1 MLGPLIVSFDHATRD
16 GVVEGSLALSDLDG
30 VEVEVGDTMGVMDSG
45 AGPYEAEVIEVDG
58 DRVRVRA
65 PALSAP
71 RSNPGLANADD
82 FEEWS
87 DVPAARTELSELI
100 RDLLVETPRVTDL
113 TIRTGRG
120 VDFPG
125 WDALVDGGSG
135 APYVPPGKSAW
146 EMGTGSDPR
155 RKAQQD
161 YRKRTE
167 EPLGVDPAETTFVFV
182 TPRRWVG
189 KHEWSRSKRDEGV
202 WRGVRV
208 LDADDLEGWL
218 RCCRPAH
225 LRFSERLGLR
235 PREIKTLRL
244 WWDRWSESTTPPLP
258 LDLLL
263 AGRDIQVDE
272 LRDRLSGTAS
282 AIGLKAGSR
291 QEATA
296 FAAAVLHTSEDTDHL
311 SRSFVVA
318 SAMAWDNSVSTQG
331 RSVLIP
337 TFDRADVVAAVS
349 AGHHV
354 VVPMGVDDPGQAIS
368 LPRIGRSEA
377 RAAFENIGIESHR
390 AEHLAVRAR
399 RSLKSLRRALSV
411 DPRTARP
418 AWAQGEDGDILTVL
432 VLVGAWSDNR
442 EPDQE
447 VVSEI
452 VNRDYESVER
462 LLRKWENTGDPPF
475 RRSGNSWRLSNPEDA
490 WVLLNDLVVGADLER
505 WGKVILRVLGTRDP
519 VLDMDPKD
527 RFMASVRGE
536 EQRWSFDLRRG
547 LAQGLALLASLG
559 SPSAIYC
566 QNGSDQPDLLI
577 KELLARAG
585 KDDTGKLW
593 QQLSGVLPLLAEA
606 APEEFLGAVRRDSV
620 GEEPLIRNMFTDN
633 SDLGS
638 PWNETSAH
646 TGLLW
651 ALETLCW
658 SPDHL
663 FEALDSLM
671 HLAKIDPGGR
681 LANRPIASATDVLLP
696 WRPQTGAA
704 LDRRLEI
711 LGGVLR
717 RHEHVGQ
724 DMVAGLLSR
733 NGMSLNTRRP
743 RFRDWVSN
751 PQPVNSEDF
760 ERSIKQITDR
770 ALALIRGSPTDL
782 AAWIDRLPDMFVEAQ
797 QSVVQC
803 IQSLDQE
810 RLEHDDQ
817 FVIWEALTELLNR
830 FEDDIILERRLF
842 PDGLQILKGLT
853 AELKTETPVSAS
865 AFQVAEATPLFGWDP
880 APEGARE
887 AAVRSAYESGGL
899 NALLKLTDGS
909 DFTASVGIAA
919 ASALDDSILLD
930 LLDLMSTSEC
940 DRELAMSWIRRRA
953 EIRGIDWVKEK
964 SDRIEHLRDDISA
977 LFFRS
982 VSPDARLWEL
992 LDLQPRSVREVYWQ
1006 NVNDFVIPAHDITI
1020 YVSYLLENDRPRL
1033 ALRTVT
1039 FGLEDG
1045 STPPVSIDTI
1055 EEILR
1060 KLLASRSERVM
1071 NSSQAV
1077 RIGGLLKVL
1086 ESEKP
1091 DSRILLAAEL
1101 ALYRAL
1107 PLARISSS
1115 AVHRMLQSDPSSYV
1129 DLVCSL
1135 VSPPS
1140 SIDETLPVSRDVA
1153 WSVVHNWKTPPGTD
1167 PRTGLLSYSALRSW
1181 VVKARQLFE
1190 ERVQSEIGDLYIGE
1204 LLSGS
1209 KAGLDGVWP
1218 AAEVRGLLEELGN
1231 DKLEMGLMRGAID
1244 NRGEIVRD
1252 PYEGGKQERDLAERY
1267 MGWSR
1272 RMEVDWPATSRLH
1285 RKLAESYLRDA
1296 VREDERA
1303 ERLGDLD

>member
-30 VEVEVGDTMGVMDSG
+30 VEVKVGDPIGVMDSG
-45 AGPYEAEVIEVDG
+45 AGPYEAEIVEVGG
-58 DRVRVRA
+58 DRIRVRA

-82 FEEWS
+82 LEEWS

-100 RDLLVETPRVTDL
+100 RDLLVETPKVTDL

-282 AIGLKAGSR
+282 AIGVKAGSR

-311 SRSFVVA
+311 SRSFVVL
-318 SAMAWDNSVSTQG
+318 SAAAWGTSVSTPG

-354 VVPMGVDDPGQAIS
+354 VIPMRADDPGQAIS
-368 LPRIGRSEA
+368 LPRIGRPEA
-377 RAAFENIGIESHR
+377 RAAFEDIGFDSHR
-390 AEHLAVRAR
+390 AEYLAVRAR
-399 RSLKSLRRALSV
+399 RSLTSLRRSLSV
-411 DPRTARP
+411 HPRTARP
-418 AWAQGEDGDILTVL
+418 AWAQGEDGDILAVL
-432 VLVGAWSDNR
+432 VLVGAWSDDR
-442 EPDQE
+442 ESDQE

-462 LLRKWENTGDPPF
+462 LLRRWENTGDPPF
-475 RRSGNSWRLSNPEDA
+475 RRSGNSWRLSNPEDG
-490 WVLLNDLVVGADLER
+490 WELLNDLVVDRDLER
-505 WGKVILRVLGTRDP
+505 WGKVVLRVLGKRDP
-519 VLDMDPKD
+519 VLDLDPQR
-527 RFMASVRGE
+527 RFMASVHGQ
-536 EQRWSFDLRRG
+536 EQSWSFDLRRG
-547 LAQGLALLASLG
+547 LAQGLALLASPGL
-559 SPSAIYC
+559 PRAINW
-566 QNGSDQPDLLI
+566 QIGADHTGILVR
-577 KELLARAG
+577 ELLARAG
-585 KDDTGKLW
+585 KDETGKLW

-606 APEEFLGAVRRDSV
+606 DPEEFLDAVRRDSV
-620 GEEPLIRNMFTDN
+620 GEDPLIRNMFTERP
-633 SDLGS
+633 DLGS

-663 FEALDSLM
+663 LEALDLLM
-671 HLAKIDPGGR
+671 RLAEIDPGGR
-681 LANRPIASATDVLLP
+681 LANRPIASATDVLLL
-696 WRPQTGAA
+696 WRPQTGAT
-704 LDRRLEI
+704 LDRRLEAV
-711 LGGVLR
+711 GGVLS
-717 RHEHVGQ
+717 RHEQVGQ

-733 NGMSLNTRRP
+733 NVMSLNTRRP

-751 PQPVNSEDF
+751 PQPVTSEEF
-760 ERSIKQITDR
+760 EQSIKKITNR
-770 ALALIRGSPTDL
+770 ALALIQGRPTDL
-782 AAWIDRLPDMFVEAQ
+782 AVWIDRLPDMFVEAQ

-803 IQSLDQE
+803 IQSLDKE
-810 RLEHDDQ
+810 RLEHDDR
-817 FVIWEALTELLNR
+817 FVIWEALTQLLNKFR
-830 FEDDIILERRLF
+830 DDTILERWLF
-842 PDGLQILKGLT
+842 PDGLQMLKHLT
-853 AELKTETPVSAS
+853 AELKTESPDSYS
-865 AFQVAEATPLFGWDP
+865 AFHVAEATPLFGWDP
-880 APEGARE
+880 VSEGARE
-887 AAVRSAYESGGL
+887 VAVRSAYESGGL
-899 NALLKLTDGS
+899 NALLELTDGA
-909 DFTASVGIAA
+909 DFAGSVGIAA

-964 SDRIEHLRDDISA
+964 SDRIK
-977 LFFRS
+977 
-982 VSPDARLWEL
+982 
-992 LDLQPRSVREVYWQ
+992 
-1006 NVNDFVIPAHDITI
+1006 N
-1020 YVSYLLENDRPRL
+1020 
-1033 ALRTVT
+1033 LRTIFQRCSFV
-1039 FGLEDG
+1039 L
-1045 STPPVSIDTI
+1045 ST
-1055 EEILR
+1055 
-1060 KLLASRSERVM
+1060 
-1071 NSSQAV
+1071 
-1077 RIGGLLKVL
+1077 
-1086 ESEKP
+1086 
-1091 DSRILLAAEL
+1091 
-1101 ALYRAL
+1101 
-1107 PLARISSS
+1107 
-1115 AVHRMLQSDPSSYV
+1115 QS
-1129 DLVCSL
+1129 L
-1135 VSPPS
+1135 
-1140 SIDETLPVSRDVA
+1140 
-1153 WSVVHNWKTPPGTD
+1153 G
-1167 PRTGLLSYSALRSW
+1167 
-1181 VVKARQLFE
+1181 
-1190 ERVQSEIGDLYIGE
+1190 
-1204 LLSGS
+1204 SGS
-1209 KAGLDGVWP
+1209 C
-1218 AAEVRGLLEELGN
+1218 
-1231 DKLEMGLMRGAID
+1231 
-1244 NRGEIVRD
+1244 
-1252 PYEGGKQERDLAERY
+1252 
-1267 MGWSR
+1267 
-1272 RMEVDWPATSRLH
+1272 
-1285 RKLAESYLRDA
+1285 
-1296 VREDERA
+1296 
-1303 ERLGDLD
+1303 